1 MSIMF
6 DGMKFKNQSQIDA
19 YRELIGLLSKDK
31 NDSLDEEYE
40 SLVEQG
46 IFNEELTLLN
56 ELDSAIDFDD
66 SSVDELDIK
75 DTFGDNFY
83 LEVGSEFDL

>member
-1 MSIMF
+1 MSITF
-6 DGMKFKNQSQIDA
+6 DGMKFKNQAQIDA

-40 SLVEQG
+40 SLVDQG

-56 ELDSAIDFDD
+56 ELDSSIDFDD

-83 LEVGSEFDL
+83 LEMGSEFDL